1 MGRVKQEILGARRRG
16 RTTAIP
22 ELFGTQIY
30 QMYDELSLLFEIS
43 GTGFEINLSF
53 AAIFRLL

>member
-16 RTTAIP
+16 RTTEIP

-30 QMYDELSLLFEIS
+30 QMYDELALPSNFWHRLKA
-43 GTGFEINLSF
+43 NLSF